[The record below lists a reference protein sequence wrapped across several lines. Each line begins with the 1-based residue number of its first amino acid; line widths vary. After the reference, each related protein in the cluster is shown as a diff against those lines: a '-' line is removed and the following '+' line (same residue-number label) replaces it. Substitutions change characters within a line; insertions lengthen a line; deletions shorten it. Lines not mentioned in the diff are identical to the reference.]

1 MSSSF
6 LIKSKPPTILTSENL
21 KDELHLIKSLCAK
34 HEMLCC
40 AFAKW
45 KSDIEQNDAQLEILN
60 ETAVALRNRHKV
72 LTDMLTNKP
81 GNPPDLL
88 NQLQREISAVE
99 TQVDIWIRELADIN
113 DDRMR
118 LDIEFI
124 KLRTQLLSSMTNIE
138 IAQLDLDSMERRHKD
153 MWKNFLYN
161 TAPKLTAVS
170 PSTVMMSVTAQKFGA
185 ASAQS

>member
-6 LIKSKPPTILTSENL
+6 LIKSKPPIILTNESL

-60 ETAVALRNRHKV
+60 ETALALRNRHKV
-72 LTDMLTNKP
+72 LTDMLTNKS
-81 GNPPDLL
+81 GNPDLL